1 MLLIGF
7 TSLAGLIICTTNF
20 AYFWENLIW
29 NFLKKFLKSNWCIS
43 ENKKII
49 EKRLGISVA
58 GWLIR
63 ISLGNVTVIGLIRR
77 LHVLY
82 LLICFLKCS
91 NWVSLIFFLFIYF
104 ICKLLQFEAFV
115 VWSFYCDK
123 EKNCYATTVSVIV

>member
-29 NFLKKFLKSNWCIS
+29 NFLQKFLKSNWCIS

-82 LLICFLKCS
+82 LLTCFLQC
-91 NWVSLIFFLFIYF
+91 
-104 ICKLLQFEAFV
+104 
-115 VWSFYCDK
+115 
-123 EKNCYATTVSVIV
+123 

>member
-29 NFLKKFLKSNWCIS
+29 NFHQKFLKSNWCIS

-63 ISLGNVTVIGLIRR
+63 FSLGNVTVIGLIRR
-77 LHVLY
+77 LRVLY
-82 LLICFLKCS
+82 LLTCFLQC
-91 NWVSLIFFLFIYF
+91 
-104 ICKLLQFEAFV
+104 
-115 VWSFYCDK
+115 
-123 EKNCYATTVSVIV
+123 